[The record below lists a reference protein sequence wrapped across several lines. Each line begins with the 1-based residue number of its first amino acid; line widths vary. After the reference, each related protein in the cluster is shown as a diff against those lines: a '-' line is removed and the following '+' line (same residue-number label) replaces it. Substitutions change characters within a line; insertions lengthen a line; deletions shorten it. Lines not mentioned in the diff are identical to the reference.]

1 MVPGR
6 LVDLF
11 DFHKY
16 VQGQGRYKKV
26 CVCVS
31 VSVTVCVCVYV
42 YVCACMCDVCLT
54 LLHMCEPSLT
64 SQQITESRKWTY
76 TARTLYPD
84 LTYNHMLRA
93 GYLLRNYYLK

>member
-1 MVPGR
+1 MSP
-6 LVDLF
+6 
-11 DFHKY
+11 
-16 VQGQGRYKKV
+16 
-26 CVCVS
+26 
-31 VSVTVCVCVYV
+31 
-42 YVCACMCDVCLT
+42 LT
-54 LLHMCEPSLT
+54 LLHVCEPSLT